1 MSRDIAALA
10 AALNDVKIIA
20 DEAEHAMLINTLF
33 EQARRDVI
41 VVDFLNQH
49 AGNLLTR
56 NAQFRENF
64 MASNIILRD
73 GIGSKLALKAFE
85 RASGLNMNGTDFIPK
100 LISAFAARR
109 GITNSDEAAALIFF
123 GTNEPWL
130 SAGSKTLAGS
140 YSGIMVACDGFA
152 ADADYLAELQLY
164 TRYKKLIVLGMGM
177 PRQEALAQYLKRADI
192 GPALIVCGG
201 AIIDFAAGRFARA
214 PQWMQAVGLEWLFRL
229 AHEPKRLFGRY
240 VIGIPIFLTTV
251 LRAVRRQ
258 KHTCRIIK

>member
-10 AALNDVKIIA
+10 AALNEVKIIA
-20 DEAEHAMLINTLF
+20 DEAEQAALIDTLF
-33 EQARRDVI
+33 ERARGDVV

-64 MASNIILRD
+64 MASDIILRD
-73 GIGSKLALKAFE
+73 GIGSKLALQAFE

-109 GITNSDEAAALIFF
+109 GIANSNEAAALIFF

-130 SAGSKTLAGS
+130 SAGSKTLAGN
-140 YSGIMVACDGFA
+140 YSGVMVVRDGFA

-177 PRQEALAQYLKRADI
+177 PRQEAVAQYLKRADV
-192 GPALIVCGG
+192 GPALILCGG

-214 PQWMQAVGLEWLFRL
+214 PRWVQAVGLEWLFRL
-229 AHEPKRLFGRY
+229 ANEPKRLFGRY
-240 VIGIPIFLTTV
+240 IIGIPIFLATV
-251 LRAVRRQ
+251 LRAARRQ
-258 KHTCRIIK
+258 KHALQDIK